1 MSKPPIVI
9 DLGKVSKK
17 RIRAL
22 KDGTGDLIDEIDEVV
37 ARVRAELGEEAKSKE
52 LVPIVLV
59 YKRKPPKKRKG
70 LLNLL
75 FSD

>member
-22 KDGTGDLIDEIDEVV
+22 KDGTGDLIDEI
-37 ARVRAELGEEAKSKE
+37 AAEGFEISL
-52 LVPIVLV
+52 
-59 YKRKPPKKRKG
+59 
-70 LLNLL
+70 
-75 FSD
+75 